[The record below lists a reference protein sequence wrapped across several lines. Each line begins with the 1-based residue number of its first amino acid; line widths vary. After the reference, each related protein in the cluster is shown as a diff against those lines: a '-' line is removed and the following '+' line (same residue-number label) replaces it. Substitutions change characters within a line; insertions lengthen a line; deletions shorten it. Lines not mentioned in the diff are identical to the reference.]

1 MKLVDEA
8 IINAHRAETLDY
20 TKEVF
25 CLVKRFLKRDH
36 VQTAVPQLG
45 LVNVSTALRAARS
58 IIDSGNEQIRIREDI
73 AI

>member
-1 MKLVDEA
+1 MALHMKLCPVHCKRLKLFRLSE
-8 IINAHRAETLDY
+8 H
-20 TKEVF
+20 
-25 CLVKRFLKRDH
+25 LVIW
-36 VQTAVPQLG
+36 QTDLHQQRPAVPQLG